1 MNLAH
6 GAAEV
11 LHVANTPGLVETGGG
26 HGAKGVDFQRW
37 WAVYRML
44 ELEQSLAPD
53 FLLLFEAVQDITE
66 LDSATAP
73 TKASVYQVKKKDT
86 GSWTWAVLTGVT
98 APKSVKLPKA
108 PKKPKAGLLPA
119 RSPKPIPPRTPSF
132 AKVGDSV
139 LGKLHLS
146 LEAFKILPTRGFF
159 VSNAGCEV
167 PLATGVSAA
176 ASMPCQLSDL
186 EPQHAQLLTLAL
198 QSLGPA
204 GAPAPDLA
212 RVQLKR
218 VAVHPDEPSAPAIAK
233 ALALLAKRSPA
244 HAGQAQA
251 FVESLV
257 MAICPLGR
265 HTNRCATF
273 EELVRERGFS
283 RKDFLA
289 ALGALATIPDR
300 VALFESWLNR
310 LQHEGFD
317 FRTLTNLR
325 VEGARVA
332 AEKLIGTSSQ
342 SQAIDDFFDRWLL
355 DAKPSSNLTSF
366 LSSALAM
373 LKLEFEGWRDEELM
387 ARILMRA
394 IPT

>member
-1 MNLAH
+1 MTLAH
-6 GAAEV
+6 SAAEV
-11 LHVANTPGLVETGGG
+11 LLVANTPGLAETGGG

-37 WAVYRML
+37 WAVYRMV

-86 GSWTWAVLTGVT
+86 GSWTWAVLTGTT
-98 APKSVKLPKA
+98 APKSVKPPKA
-108 PKKPKAGLLPA
+108 PKKSKAGAHAGLA
-119 RSPKPIPPRTPSF
+119 PIPAPPPTPSF

-146 LEAFKILPTRGFF
+146 LEAFKTLPARGFF

-176 ASMPCQLSDL
+176 TSMPCQLSDL
-186 EPQHAQLLTLAL
+186 EPQHVQLLTSAL
-198 QSLGPA
+198 QSLGAA
-204 GAPAPDLA
+204 GAPVPDLA

-218 VAVHPDEPSAPAIAK
+218 VAVHPDDPSAPAIAK
-233 ALALLAKRSPA
+233 ALTLLAERSPA

-265 HTNRCATF
+265 HTKTCATF
-273 EELVRERGFS
+273 EDLVRQRGFS
-283 RKDFLA
+283 RKDFQT
-289 ALGALATIPDR
+289 ALGALATIPDKA
-300 VALFESWLNR
+300 ALFESWLNQ

-317 FRTLTNLR
+317 FRALTALR

-332 AEKLIGTSSQ
+332 AERLIGTSAQ
-342 SQAIDDFFDRWLL
+342 SQAIDDFVDAWLL
-355 DAKPSSNLTSF
+355 AAKPGSNLTSF
-366 LSSALAM
+366 LNVALAM
-373 LKLEFEGWRDEELM
+373 LKPQFAGCRDDELI
-387 ARILMRA
+387 ARFLMRA
-394 IPT
+394 IQK